1 MRTLG
6 LVSTL
11 HAANHAQAVL
21 MPLIYIAVIDESPA
35 VGLNFWDQKEF
46 YKEGSDGVKR
56 LAHHIDGK
64 DHANCR

>member
-21 MPLIYIAVIDESPA
+21 LPLIYIAIIDEWGVSIGTI
-35 VGLNFWDQKEF
+35 GLLVAI
-46 YKEGSDGVKR
+46 SS
-56 LAHHIDGK
+56 LASGWPRR
-64 DHANCR
+64 ATRR